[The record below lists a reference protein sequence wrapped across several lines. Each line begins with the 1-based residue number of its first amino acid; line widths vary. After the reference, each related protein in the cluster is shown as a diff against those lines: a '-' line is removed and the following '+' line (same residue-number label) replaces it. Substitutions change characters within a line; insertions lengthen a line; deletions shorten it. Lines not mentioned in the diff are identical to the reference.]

1 MTHKAI
7 SPAVSLRVLSLAV
20 GFSLLPLSAVAATP
34 PSIGQIM
41 QPVPSTT
48 PTAPVLKAPVITPPS
63 AVSPRA
69 VTPTPSFRVRTI
81 IVTGNTVLSKAQL
94 AAVIKPYEGKTT
106 TLQGLDRLAQRL
118 AALYRQKGY
127 PLTTVYVPAQTIHAG
142 VVHLTV
148 LEARYGAV
156 RMINKSKVHT
166 NLLDATLRPVH
177 TGALIATAPLDQS
190 LLLLSAIPGVV
201 VSPATLSPG
210 VMVGTSNLTVTAN
223 PTAPV
228 TGNVSLDNYGNAAT
242 GRQELQGGVAINNLL
257 GIGDVLT
264 AQGLVSTGHGL
275 VYGGIGYSALVD
287 GIGTR
292 VGVNVSDLSYRLG
305 GAFTA
310 LGATGGAQSLGV
322 TATQPLY
329 LTPQAALYTGLTLNR
344 EVLEDNVAAD
354 SLYDH
359 RHIDSGSVSL
369 YGNEQDA
376 LFGSAGLTNATVS
389 YTLGNLAFTNRAAQ
403 AADAAGAHT
412 QGTFSKIDINAT
424 RLQSLPYA
432 TTLALAINGQQAF
445 NNLDS
450 AEGFV
455 LGGPTALPGYPAGDA
470 IADSGVSVTEALH
483 HALPRIP
490 YIPGILRAS
499 LFADQGALSF
509 HHTPYA
515 GSGPNHGELADA
527 GFSVSWAPT
536 PSLTSRVEVAWR
548 THASE
553 AVLPVSS
560 PVMVWWNVGWQG

>member
-1 MTHKAI
+1 MTPKAL
-7 SPAVSLRVLSLAV
+7 SLLVSFRVLSLAV
-20 GFSLLPLSAVAATP
+20 GLSLVPFCAIAATP

-48 PTAPVLKAPVITPPS
+48 PTAPVLKAPIITTPS
-63 AVSPRA
+63 VVSPGV
-69 VTPTPSFRVRTI
+69 VTPSRSFRVRTI
-81 IVTGNTVLSKAQL
+81 IVTGNTILTKAQL
-94 AAVIKPYEGKTT
+94 AAFLKPYEGKTT
-106 TLQGLDRLAQRL
+106 TLSGLERLAQRL
-118 AALYRQKGY
+118 ATRYHQAGY
-127 PLTTVYVPAQTIHAG
+127 PFTTVYVPAQTLRNG

-148 LEARYGAV
+148 LEARYGVV
-156 RMINKSKVHT
+156 RMINHSAVHT
-166 NLLDATLRPVH
+166 NLIDATISPVH

-210 VMVGTSNLTVTAN
+210 VLVGTANLTVTAR

-228 TGNVSLDNYGNAAT
+228 TGNVSVNNYGNNAT
-242 GRQELQGGVAINNLL
+242 GRQEFQGGVAINNLF
-257 GIGDVLT
+257 GVGDVLT
-264 AQGLVSTGHGL
+264 AQGLVSVTGGL
-275 VYGGIGYSALVD
+275 AYGGIGYSALVD

-292 VGVNVSDLSYRLG
+292 VGINVSDLSYRLG

-310 LGATGGAQSLGV
+310 LGARGGAQSVGI
-322 TATQPLY
+322 TASQPLY
-329 LTPQAALYTGLTLNR
+329 LTPQAALYTGLTLSR
-344 EVLEDNVAAD
+344 EVLEDNVTTD

-359 RHIDSGSVSL
+359 RHIDSATLSL

-389 YTLGNLAFTNRAAQ
+389 YTVGNLAFTNPAAQ

-412 QGTFSKIDINAT
+412 QGTFSKVDIQAT

-432 TTLALAINGQQAF
+432 TTLAFAINGQQAF

-455 LGGPTALPGYPAGDA
+455 LGGPTALPGYPEGDA

-490 YIPGILRAS
+490 AIPGLFRAA
-499 LFADQGALSF
+499 LFADQGALAF
-509 HHTPYA
+509 NHTLYA

-527 GFSVSWAPT
+527 GFAISWAPT
-536 PSLTSRVEVAWR
+536 PNLTSRVEVAWR
-548 THASE
+548 THASA